1 MTYIE
6 VYAFS
11 GCNKLKDI
19 YYAKTQ
25 AQWDQIANSDQ
36 IELQNARLHCNVENI
51 ESHWTSSSVPATCT
65 ADGETAYTCP
75 CGFSYTE
82 VLAATGHVDENTDG
96 KCDVCGETTDAVKNC
111 TCNCHKSGFI
121 GFVYKI
127 IRIFWRLFKTNEVC
141 ACGVKH

>member
-1 MTYIE
+1 MTHIE

-65 ADGETAYTCP
+65 EDGETAYTCP

-96 KCDVCGETTDAVKNC
+96 KCDVCGETTDAVKTAPAIVTNQALPALFIRL
-111 TCNCHKSGFI
+111 SGFF
-121 GFVYKI
+121 GDCSRRMKSALAV
-127 IRIFWRLFKTNEVC
+127 
-141 ACGVKH
+141 